1 MCLIYSLLNPRNL
14 SSTVLGTKWAF
25 NKLLNE
31 YNSLFGFVILTILT
45 TTKGFGVCLDKV
57 FSVVLED
64 FKLSA

>member
-31 YNSLFGFVILTILT
+31 YNILTILT